1 MAENTIPGGA
11 IPIQPQGQNP
21 LAKHFRQ
28 PKIYLRLPSQGRF
41 WPEGSIDMPENGELP
56 VYSMTA
62 KDELVLKTPDA
73 LINGQSTV
81 NLIQSCVPNIKDG
94 FAIPSLDLDALL
106 VAIRIA
112 SYGEQLTITTTIPN
126 TDIEKE
132 YTVNLV
138 ELLDTMQSRVFED
151 TMHKNGFTF
160 KLRPTNY
167 QQFTQAAL
175 KAFEEQRLVKTIDD
189 SKIPEEEKLAKF
201 NVSFKKLTEYNV
213 DLVVQ
218 QVTSIQHQNEEPV
231 TNPKHIKE
239 FFAGTDGE
247 IFDGVKNHL
256 EKMKDEFGI
265 KPLKVITDEEERKAG
280 APEEFEVPIAFD
292 QSNFFA
298 RR

>member
-1 MAENTIPGGA
+1 
-11 IPIQPQGQNP
+11 
-21 LAKHFRQ
+21 
-28 PKIYLRLPSQGRF
+28 
-41 WPEGSIDMPENGELP
+41 
-56 VYSMTA
+56 
-62 KDELVLKTPDA
+62 
-73 LINGQSTV
+73 
-81 NLIQSCVPNIKDG
+81 
-94 FAIPSLDLDALL
+94 
-106 VAIRIA
+106 
-112 SYGEQLTITTTIPN
+112 
-126 TDIEKE
+126 
-132 YTVNLV
+132 
-138 ELLDTMQSRVFED
+138 
-151 TMHKNGFTF
+151 MHKNGFTF
-160 KLRPTNY
+160 NLRPTNY

-218 QVTSIQHQNEEPV
+218 QVTSIRYQNEDPV

>member
-112 SYGEQLTITTTIPN
+112 SYGEQLTITATIPN
-126 TDIEKE
+126 TDIENIINSSNVKSANFVIL
-132 YTVNLV
+132 Y
-138 ELLDTMQSRVFED
+138 LL
-151 TMHKNGFTF
+151 
-160 KLRPTNY
+160 
-167 QQFTQAAL
+167 
-175 KAFEEQRLVKTIDD
+175 
-189 SKIPEEEKLAKF
+189 
-201 NVSFKKLTEYNV
+201 
-213 DLVVQ
+213 
-218 QVTSIQHQNEEPV
+218 
-231 TNPKHIKE
+231 
-239 FFAGTDGE
+239 
-247 IFDGVKNHL
+247 
-256 EKMKDEFGI
+256 
-265 KPLKVITDEEERKAG
+265 
-280 APEEFEVPIAFD
+280 
-292 QSNFFA
+292 
-298 RR
+298 